1 MEIDFLVRVSARMD
15 FSAASKYFIVRRR
28 LFFFQQ
34 EAPESDKIGIW
45 PCSSVV
51 IVTWFSFSIS
61 VQFLLYSICPFFKTV
76 ERGSE

>member
-34 EAPESDKIGIW
+34 EAPESDKIGI
-45 PCSSVV
+45 
-51 IVTWFSFSIS
+51 
-61 VQFLLYSICPFFKTV
+61 
-76 ERGSE
+76 